1 MARSR
6 PQRIDVKSRVRDLE
20 RWAELADLVL
30 IIARE
35 IQFRGY
41 SDERAVPLTAS
52 EGMVM
57 RYLQA
62 NPVAAPNQI
71 ASAAGLQR
79 SNLSTLLRGL
89 ETKGLVERHTS
100 ADDRRGVMVRLTE
113 RGARNYLLVRREWA
127 AAISKAAGGDASNL
141 EATLSLLGEIE
152 AGLTAM
158 RPREP
163 GRNMD
168 RAEE

>member
-1 MARSR
+1 
-6 PQRIDVKSRVRDLE
+6 VKSRVKDLK
-20 RWAELADLVL
+20 RWAQLADLAL

-41 SDERAVPLTAS
+41 ADKRAVPLTAS

-62 NPVAAPNQI
+62 NPLAPPNQI
-71 ASAAGLQR
+71 ASAVGLQR
-79 SNLSTLLRGL
+79 SNLSTLLRSL
-89 ETKGLVERHTS
+89 ETKGLVKRDT
-100 ADDRRGVMVRLTE
+100 ALDDRRGVMVRITE
-113 RGARNYLLVRREWA
+113 RGAKNYVLVRREWA
-127 AAISKAAGGDASNL
+127 AAISKAAANDSSNL
-141 EATLSLLGEIE
+141 EAALSLLGNIE

-163 GRNMD
+163 GRNMV

>member
-1 MARSR
+1 
-6 PQRIDVKSRVRDLE
+6 
-20 RWAELADLVL
+20 
-30 IIARE
+30 
-35 IQFRGY
+35 
-41 SDERAVPLTAS
+41 VPLTAS

-113 RGARNYLLVRREWA
+113 RGAKNYVLVPPGVCGRDLQ
-127 AAISKAAGGDASNL
+127 GGGQRYEQSRGGAQL
-141 EATLSLLGEIE
+141 IG
-152 AGLTAM
+152 
-158 RPREP
+158 
-163 GRNMD
+163 
-168 RAEE
+168 